1 MNTQQAIKQIEQDP
15 EEMRSAMHRVIDSI
29 SDDGLLMAI
38 TDKDEYRKISETAL
52 TAIIYKRAI
61 ELGDEQ

>member
-15 EEMRSAMHRVIDSI
+15 GEMRNAMHRVIDRI

-38 TDKDEYRKISETAL
+38 TDKEEYRKISETAL

-61 ELGDEQ
+61 ELAE